1 MMMKM
6 VSLRRGVAWVV
17 VILLAM
23 APAAAQACSVCYGE
37 PDSPAARGLTW
48 AILSLIVVVAVVLAG
63 VTAFFVHAGRNSLT
77 GPLLSEER

>member
-6 VSLRRGVAWVV
+6 VSLRRGVAWLV
-17 VILLAM
+17 VILLAIT
-23 APAAAQACSVCYGE
+23 PAAAQACSVCYGE

-63 VTAFFVHAGRNSLT
+63 VTAFFVHAGRNSLA
-77 GPLLSEER
+77 GPVLSEER